1 MIVANVKNV
10 TKNQKQKKTKEASTK
25 KAWLKTD
32 LDRFERLALFHFQIS
47 INKLSVQLLMQV

>member
-10 TKNQKQKKTKEASTK
+10 TMNQKQKKTKEASTK

-32 LDRFERLALFHFQIS
+32 LDRFERLALFH
-47 INKLSVQLLMQV
+47 LSALTNFLFSY